1 MLSGIFVPE
10 WTSAGTWEL
19 YYFWETSNNIDYT
32 LFFYKNGDFFARGSI
47 FLIFPRKWA
56 SNILSIFLLTFLF
69 LYSIS
74 VSIVWEQI
82 IGGTSATKIEGATFI
97 WRTWYFRRLGAVNS
111 RPNYNWR
118 DCESSH
124 SGKSVKLIYFFC
136 LDQVE
141 PQDILR
147 IFLIFGL
154 FWASI
159 FL

>member
-1 MLSGIFVPE
+1 MLTGIFVPE
-10 WTSAGTWEL
+10 WTSAGTWKL
-19 YYFWETSNNIDYT
+19 YYFWETSNNIEYT

-82 IGGTSATKIEGATFI
+82 IGGTSAIKIEGATFI

-124 SGKSVKLIYFFC
+124 SGKSVKLIYFF
-136 LDQVE
+136 LSWSS
-141 PQDILR
+141 
-147 IFLIFGL
+147 
-154 FWASI
+154 WASGYS
-159 FL
+159 